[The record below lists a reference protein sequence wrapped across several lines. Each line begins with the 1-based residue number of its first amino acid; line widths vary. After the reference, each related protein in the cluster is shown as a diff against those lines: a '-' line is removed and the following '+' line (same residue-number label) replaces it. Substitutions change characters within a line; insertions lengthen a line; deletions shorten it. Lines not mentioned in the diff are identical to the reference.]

1 MDSKRIQH
9 IKNQF
14 ENAIS
19 RAVDSCETSEIEVAN
34 HFKRLIQSS
43 GSFANMQEKTVSE

>member
-14 ENAIS
+14 DNAIS
-19 RAVDSCETSEIEVAN
+19 RAVDSCEISEIEVAN
-34 HFKRLIQSS
+34 HFREVTKMISLGKGGKRI
-43 GSFANMQEKTVSE
+43 M